1 MFKPEDFQLSME
13 KELKLRVV
21 NDDIMRCKDVEIL
34 QNSLKSVTL
43 QLMKYQQLLDVVLR
57 TQLETELKK
66 FLLEA
71 GAEQDKM

>member
-34 QNSLKSVTL
+34 QNSLKL
-43 QLMKYQQLLDVVLR
+43 KLLTWPDTPIGSR
-57 TQLETELKK
+57 W
-66 FLLEA
+66 
-71 GAEQDKM
+71 

>member
-21 NDDIMRCKDVEIL
+21 NDDIMRCKDVEVL

>member
-21 NDDIMRCKDVEIL
+21 NDDIMKCKDVDTL
-34 QNSLKSVTL
+34 QNSLKAVTV

-57 TQLETELKK
+57 EKLETELKQ
-66 FLLEA
+66 FMEL
-71 GAEQDKM
+71 AEIEKDKM

>member
-21 NDDIMRCKDVEIL
+21 NDDIMKCKDVDTL
-34 QNSLKSVTL
+34 QNSLKAVTI

-57 TQLETELKK
+57 EKLETELKQ
-66 FLLEA
+66 FMEL
-71 GAEQDKM
+71 AEIEKDKM

>member
-57 TQLETELKK
+57 TQIEAELKK

>member
-21 NDDIMRCKDVEIL
+21 NDDIMRCKDVEVL

-57 TQLETELKK
+57 TQLESELKK